1 MDVDGDGVHDALSK
15 AERAAVAAAVN
26 MILIRCQL
34 QRTEGRMRA
43 AIRARRKKTLQSIH
57 VDEEG
62 SGAICDAVLQVCY
75 AMGCGAFPRAT
86 PRWWMKRRTGGVWED
101 LRQCDD
107 AMEDYFKDK
116 LRMSPRVLWE
126 IAETLSPFLQR
137 RVTFY
142 REPLQPDLIVAFALY
157 RWASEETYE
166 SGTCSFGIGRKSGL
180 VAVRDVTSAL
190 LSAYSDKISWPTG
203 LQKAHPSEIRFDNKQ
218 KTARGAVER
227 AFGRLKGMWRLFLR
241 SHKTNMD
248 TLPQQFVAVC
258 ILHNI
263 LIDAA
268 IPFDDNLLWEVGPDG
283 VRRRVDLGMHRLLRQ
298 MCMESSTGDALILRD
313 ALAER
318 MGHGARRT
326 RGDDDKLDDEGEDL
340 RKGDGGG
347 EDDGRKDLLVEENV
361 VKDDGKEDASSEDKY
376 VGDGRG
382 DDGDDGDD
390 VEQKGSRATM
400 AKMAG
405 MQATKA
411 SRVAQTPATKSRT
424 SAAGG
429 GDCLR

>member
-1 MDVDGDGVHDALSK
+1 MDVDGDAVHDTLSK

-34 QRTEGRMRA
+34 QRTEGRMRT
-43 AIRARRKKTLQSIH
+43 AIRARWKKTLQSIY

-62 SGAICDAVLQVCY
+62 SGAICNAVLQVCY

-107 AMEDYFKDK
+107 ATEDYFKDK
-116 LRMSPRVLWE
+116 LRMSPRVFRE

-137 RVTFY
+137 
-142 REPLQPDLIVAFALY
+142 P
-157 RWASEETYE
+157 SGETYK
-166 SGTCSFGIGRKSGL
+166 SGTCSFGIGRKSRL

-190 LSAYSDKISWPTG
+190 LSAYRDKISWPTG
-203 LQKAHPSEIRFDNKQ
+203 LQKAVVLRAFADKGFPNCHGCIDCTHIFIDKPTNCPGEDYYDRKRHFSVQAQVVVDLNLCVLDVFVGYPGSCHDVRIVHLSSLWARAEAGELFTGPPVMLPFGVRTNDYLLGDNGYPPSEWVVVPYGGVSQHPSEIRFDNKQ

-241 SHKTNMD
+241 SHKTNME

-263 LIDAA
+263 LIDAG

-283 VRRRVDLGMHRLLRQ
+283 VRRRVDLGMHRPLRQ

-318 MGHGARRT
+318 MGT
-326 RGDDDKLDDEGEDL
+326 
-340 RKGDGGG
+340 
-347 EDDGRKDLLVEENV
+347 
-361 VKDDGKEDASSEDKY
+361 
-376 VGDGRG
+376 
-382 DDGDDGDD
+382 
-390 VEQKGSRATM
+390 Q
-400 AKMAG
+400 
-405 MQATKA
+405 
-411 SRVAQTPATKSRT
+411 
-424 SAAGG
+424 
-429 GDCLR
+429 